1 MPTLPPRGAY
11 EGPLRQCQAL
21 DLSWA
26 VGTRVLVLFLGYV
39 SFCGVLLWCLQNLE
53 IRGNNSVLLPDPPGA
68 AGGWVG
74 VGGKRANYKM
84 AQDTQ
89 PAQPPQAHLE
99 DTDAPHGC
107 SPVSAVLQ
115 MPSGNSYHLGE
126 NGPWAVSGNR
136 PQGARPLGAAAG
148 GAESAICS
156 PTPVCARPRGR

>member
-99 DTDAPHGC
+99 DTDAP
-107 SPVSAVLQ
+107 VSCRFTDAKWEFL
-115 MPSGNSYHLGE
+115 
-126 NGPWAVSGNR
+126 
-136 PQGARPLGAAAG
+136 PLGRKWALGSFGESSSGSEAAG
-148 GAESAICS
+148 SRCRWG
-156 PTPVCARPRGR
+156 